1 MVFGKVFSSILKAV
15 PDRNNASTNSLQEFQ
30 AGFLQKKENGPSLT
44 SLYSVKFTSPPIF
57 KTFIPFGGFRI
68 GGGGNFRLEDRN
80 NSFLLDYMA
89 QSVNLPS
96 KQVTTAAVV
105 TQGSAIKYA
114 TGVAFSQI
122 NITFQIPRSQKSRAI
137 FERWV
142 QLISND
148 ADQYMDFYEDYVC
161 PVCKIYKI
169 ERGGDSKVAAQ
180 DYVFGRGVRESGYN
194 SLEVRQNEVTAC
206 WELRN
211 LYPMNI
217 GSVQLNGMDSR
228 LMTLTVG
235 FNFERYRFYPQGQ
248 FDWRGFLP
256 NPDINPDAV
265 SVKSTYSYPKQP
277 RGDES
282 WTDNFK

>member
-1 MVFGKVFSSILKAV
+1 MSLGRIIKDLFASI
-15 PDRNNASTNSLQEFQ
+15 PTPTNASSNSLREFQ
-30 AGFLQKKENGPSLT
+30 SKMFRGENSPSYT
-44 SLYSVKFTSPPIF
+44 SLYSVRFSSSPLF
-57 KTFIPFGGFRI
+57 MRSGQY
-68 GGGGNFRLEDRN
+68 RLERDAN
-80 NSFLLDYMA
+80 AFLLDYMA
-89 QSVNLPS
+89 QSINLPS

-105 TQGSAIKYA
+105 NQGSAIKYP

-122 NITFQIPRSQKSRAI
+122 NMTFQMPRSQRTRSI
-137 FERWV
+137 FERWI

-148 ADQYMDFYEDYVC
+148 ADQYVDFYEDYCC
-161 PVCKIYKI
+161 PVVRIYKL
-169 ERGGDSKVAAQ
+169 ERGGGDLAAF
-180 DYVFGRGVRESGYN
+180 DFVYGRGVRDSGYDPMR
-194 SLEVRQNEVTAC
+194 VRQNDVTAC

-235 FNFERYRFYPQGQ
+235 FNFERYRFYPKGQ
-248 FDWRGFLP
+248 FDWRGVLP

-265 SVKSTYSYPKQP
+265 ANRSTYSYPSQP

-282 WTDNFK
+282 WVDNFK

>member
-1 MVFGKVFSSILKAV
+1 MVFGKVFSAILKAV
-15 PDRNNASTNSLQEFQ
+15 PTKDEASTNSLQEFQ

-44 SLYSVKFTSPPIF
+44 SLYSVKFSSPPIF
-57 KTFIPFGGFRI
+57 RGGVKIRDDVFSIR
-68 GGGGNFRLEDRN
+68 GNNFRLEDRRN
-80 NSFLLDYMA
+80 AFLLDYMA

-122 NITFQIPRSQKSRAI
+122 NITFQMPRSQKSRAI
-137 FERWV
+137 FERWI

-148 ADQYMDFYEDYVC
+148 ADQYVDFYEDYVC
-161 PVCKIYKI
+161 PVCKIYKL
-169 ERGGDSKVAAQ
+169 ERGGGNRVAAQ
-180 DYVFGRGVRESGYN
+180 DFVFGRGVQESGYN
-194 SLEVRQNEVTAC
+194 SLSVRQNEVTAC

-248 FDWRGFLP
+248 FDWKGAIP
-256 NPDINPDAV
+256 NPDINPDATA
-265 SVKSTYSYPKQP
+265 VKSTYSYPKQP
-277 RGDES
+277 SGSDS
-282 WTDNFK
+282 LINL